1 MRPSYAPLQRQDRGH
16 SNTHAKRSRYAH
28 KGFHHPFFLHSA
40 ALAITSPPPH
50 KGHSL
55 GVFPKGAQVLVTSA
69 LSAPGEGHSRLGR
82 KNLPRIRPSEITST
96 LCTPPFDHKLLFASS
111 YYPLFRQRIPLFP
124 FSVWSVRTGA
134 NRDSALHSNFPKQYA
149 AASAEAKKDTAQN
162 HASPL
167 TSCLTQRVANTPLHR
182 ATVLDATS
190 NAK

>member
-1 MRPSYAPLQRQDRGH
+1 MRPSSDPLQRQDREH
-16 SNTHAKRSRYAH
+16 SNTLAMSQRCAH
-28 KGFHHPFFLHSA
+28 KGSHHPFFLHNV
-40 ALAITSPPPH
+40 ALAITSPSPQ
-50 KGHSL
+50 S
-55 GVFPKGAQVLVTSA
+55 VFPSDIPNKGAQVLVTSA

-82 KNLPRIRPSEITST
+82 KNLPRIRSSEITST